1 MPKIGAEAVR
11 RKAMVEAAIVEIGEA
26 GSLDVTVGQI
36 ARRAGMSPALAHHY
50 FGSKDQLFLATM
62 RHILRVYGASVRRR
76 SAGVESPIARLHVII
91 DASFAPDQ
99 FHRDVVAAWLTFYV
113 RALQSAE
120 ASRLLQIYARRLH
133 ANLMFSLVQ
142 LVDRPAAES
151 IAQGT
156 AALIDGFYIRHALQE
171 FAPAKAEVR
180 ALVIDYL
187 EMSLVRKGVDVH
199 AA

>member
-26 GSLDVTVGQI
+26 GSLDVTVSQI

-50 FGSKDQLFLATM
+50 FGSKDQMFLAAM
-62 RHILRVYGASVRRR
+62 RHILRVYGASIRRR
-76 SAGVESPIARLHVII
+76 TAGIESPIARIHAII

-113 RALQSAE
+113 RALQSEE
-120 ASRLLQIYARRLH
+120 ASRLLQVYARRLH
-133 ANLMFSLVQ
+133 SNLVFNLRQ
-142 LVDRPAAES
+142 LVDRSSAES
-151 IAQGT
+151 MAQGL

-171 FAPAKAEVR
+171 FAPAKDEVR
-180 ALVIDYL
+180 AMVVDYL
-187 EMSLVRKGVDVH
+187 ELGLARKGVHVR